1 MKNNFWNDPHAISW
15 HGGDP
20 WDKVLSGERIH
31 AEEALAAI
39 EQRLAGLGQK
49 MRRYLVEPAA
59 ALHDDS
65 QPAQD
70 RQVIARVLV
79 GAADHVREFEE
90 RPRLAMR
97 QFLEQ
102 LPSRLVA
109 DRHDEQIEVRPGS
122 AGYLRGLRGRFHG
135 KTDYSA
141 QIPMQEPA
149 CAVGKV

>member
-1 MKNNFWNDPHAISW
+1 MKNNFWKDLNEIGW
-15 HGGDP
+15 HLGAPCDRTFSSDG
-20 WDKVLSGERIH
+20 IH
-31 AEEALAAI
+31 AEEAMAAI
-39 EQRLAGLGQK
+39 EQRLAGLGQE

-79 GAADHVREFEE
+79 GAADYVREFEE
-90 RPRLAMR
+90 RPRFAMR

-109 DRHDEQIEVRPGS
+109 DRHNEQIEVRPGS
-122 AGYLRGLRGRFHG
+122 A
-135 KTDYSA
+135 
-141 QIPMQEPA
+141 
-149 CAVGKV
+149 